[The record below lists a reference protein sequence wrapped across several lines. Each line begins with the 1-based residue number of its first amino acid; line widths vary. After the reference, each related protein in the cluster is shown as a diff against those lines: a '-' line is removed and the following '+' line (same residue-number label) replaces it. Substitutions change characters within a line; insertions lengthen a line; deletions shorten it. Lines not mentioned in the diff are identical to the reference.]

1 MLTIKIFSEM
11 TPDEFRDYLNNL
23 QAYLKNT
30 DVSFRA
36 LQNFTRDLTRKFN
49 ITDDERIRRIYKII
63 SKKMKKMLEDGYVN
77 KKRVPNTGTK
87 VEERRFYEDNAK
99 NRNLN
104 RVGKPYIYTYW
115 QNAQMRD
122 VTPRVKRV
130 QRAVNGEKPR
140 QSNKWIESVK
150 QARTELLKE
159 GHDFKFV
166 TIRKEASNP
175 DDKDQTLGVLLYQRA
190 LAIHQSK

>member
-1 MLTIKIFSEM
+1 MLTIQNFSEM
-11 TPDEFRDYLNNL
+11 TLDEFRDYQNNL

-36 LQNFTRDLTRKFN
+36 LRNFTRKLTQKFDT
-49 ITDDERIRRIYKII
+49 TDDERVRCIYTRI
-63 SKKMKKMLEDGYVN
+63 SKKMKKMLEDGYVS
-77 KKRVPNTGTK
+77 KKRVPNTGKK
-87 VEERRFYEDNAK
+87 VEERRFYEDNTK

-130 QRAVNGEKPR
+130 PRAVNGGKPR

-150 QARTELLKE
+150 QARAELLEE

-166 TIRKEASNP
+166 TIRKEVSNP
-175 DDKDQTLGVLLYQRA
+175 DDKDQALGVLLYQRA
-190 LAIHQSK
+190 LSIHQLK